1 MSNLSSTVV
10 SALISMDWWLIF
22 YLFIQEADEP
32 ALECLED
39 ITTTLTEK
47 SPMGFSLHFHFKE
60 NEYFTNS
67 VLTKEYHMKCEPM
80 VRFIHFIFF
89 WKIWVNFL
97 SFIWSVICVYLIL
110 KKLTY
115 INYCTFYQKMPNFLI
130 SCLERWSVQFWRS
143 GNIQV

>member
-1 MSNLSSTVV
+1 ME
-10 SALISMDWWLIF
+10 WWLIC

-80 VRFIHFIFF
+80 VRFIHFIFLKDLSQLF
-89 WKIWVNFL
+89 IIYLKRNLRIFIPKKTEVHNPVYLVGIPIFLVVNFTLL
-97 SFIWSVICVYLIL
+97 SY
-110 KKLTY
+110 
-115 INYCTFYQKMPNFLI
+115 
-130 SCLERWSVQFWRS
+130 VQFFK
-143 GNIQV
+143 IHFFH